1 MTSKIVKCNC
11 AHSMQDEIN
20 GVGNRNA
27 NEMKDGR
34 FRCTVCGTIH
44 GSGAATAVKV
54 KEQPVQQKKAVEK
67 EVVDKK
73 KDGKKASLKGN
84 KR

>member
-11 AHSMQDEIN
+11 VHSMQDEVN

-34 FRCTVCGTIH
+34 YRCTICGTVH
-44 GSGAATAVKV
+44 GSGAATAAKA
-54 KEQPVQQKKAVEK
+54 KEQPIQQKKAVEK
-67 EVVDKK
+67 KVVDKK
-73 KDGKKASLKGN
+73 KDEKKASLKGG

>member
-11 AHSMQDEIN
+11 AHSMQDEMN
-20 GVGNRNA
+20 GAGNRNA

-34 FRCTVCGTIH
+34 FRCTVCGTVH
-44 GSGAATAVKV
+44 GSGATTTVKA

-67 EVVDKK
+67 KVVDKK
-73 KDGKKASLKGN
+73 AAGKTSLKGG